1 MENKNGLMN
10 CKLLVPLLLAF
21 FLLLLIFLIFSS
33 KEGQIKMKIKS
44 TLEKV
49 IEKSDLETVTFTYN
63 VIAKQCKDD
72 EVCDKATNNINNFK
86 YVVSCKGSIVAG
98 IDFKKIAV
106 DVNQKN
112 KKVVIKIPEATII
125 DEPNILSIKFLN
137 GNELPASE
145 LPNARR
151 LCQET
156 IKEKSSVDEKLIPAA
171 KEQSI
176 IVLEEFYNQWIK
188 AYNSSYSIEVK
199 WEVLLEWKNFL
210 L

>member
-49 IEKSDLETVTFTYN
+49 IEKSDLETATFTYN

-199 WEVLLEWKNFL
+199 
-210 L
+210 

>member
-1 MENKNGLMN
+1 MESKIRLVNNKWLI
-10 CKLLVPLLLAF
+10 P
-21 FLLLLIFLIFSS
+21 LLLIFIVLLVVLFVNFN
-33 KEGQIKMKIKS
+33 KEGQIKMKVKS
-44 TLEKV
+44 TLEKIV
-49 IEKSDLETVTFTYN
+49 EKSDLETVTFTYN
-63 VIAKQCKDD
+63 VIAKQCRDN
-72 EVCDKATNNINNFK
+72 EVCDKTTNDINNFK

-98 IDFKKIAV
+98 IDFKKIMV

-112 KKVVIKIPEATII
+112 KKVVIKIPEAAII

-145 LPNARR
+145 LPNARK

-188 AYNSSYSIEVK
+188 AYNSSYSVEVK
-199 WEVLLEWKNFL
+199 
-210 L
+210 

>member
-199 WEVLLEWKNFL
+199 
-210 L
+210 

>member
-10 CKLLVPLLLAF
+10 CKLLVPLLLVF

-63 VIAKQCKDD
+63 VIAKQCRDD
-72 EVCDKATNNINNFK
+72 EVCDKTTNDINNFK

-112 KKVVIKIPEATII
+112 QKVVIKIPEATII

-188 AYNSSYSIEVK
+188 AYNSSYIIEVK
-199 WEVLLEWKNFL
+199 
-210 L
+210 

>member
-10 CKLLVPLLLAF
+10 YKLLVPLLLVF

-98 IDFKKIAV
+98 IDFKKITV

-188 AYNSSYSIEVK
+188 AYNSSYSVEVK
-199 WEVLLEWKNFL
+199 
-210 L
+210 

>member
-1 MENKNGLMN
+1 MESKIRLVNNKWLI
-10 CKLLVPLLLAF
+10 PLLLVF
-21 FLLLLIFLIFSS
+21 IVLLVVLFVNFN
-33 KEGQIKMKIKS
+33 KEGQIKMKVKS
-44 TLEKV
+44 TLEKIV
-49 IEKSDLETVTFTYN
+49 EKSDLETVTFTYN
-63 VIAKQCKDD
+63 VIAKQCRDN
-72 EVCDKATNNINNFK
+72 EVCDKTTNDINNFK

-98 IDFKKIAV
+98 IDFKKIVV

-112 KKVVIKIPEATII
+112 KKVVIKIPEAAII

-145 LPNARR
+145 LPNARK

-188 AYNSSYSIEVK
+188 AYNSSYRVEVK
-199 WEVLLEWKNFL
+199 
-210 L
+210 

>member
-1 MENKNGLMN
+1 MESKIRLVNNKWLI
-10 CKLLVPLLLAF
+10 PLLLVF
-21 FLLLLIFLIFSS
+21 IVLLVVLFVNFN
-33 KEGQIKMKIKS
+33 KEGQIKMKVKS
-44 TLEKV
+44 TLEKIV
-49 IEKSDLETVTFTYN
+49 EKSDLETVTFTYN

-188 AYNSSYSIEVK
+188 AYNSSYRVEVK
-199 WEVLLEWKNFL
+199 
-210 L
+210 

>member
-10 CKLLVPLLLAF
+10 CKLLVPLLLVF

-63 VIAKQCKDD
+63 VIAKQCRDD
-72 EVCDKATNNINNFK
+72 EVCDKTTNDINNFK

-112 KKVVIKIPEATII
+112 QKVVIKIPEATII

-188 AYNSSYSIEVK
+188 AYNSSYIIEVK

>member
-1 MENKNGLMN
+1 MESKIRLVNNKWLI
-10 CKLLVPLLLAF
+10 P
-21 FLLLLIFLIFSS
+21 LLLIFIVLLVVLFVNFN
-33 KEGQIKMKIKS
+33 KEGQIKMKVKS
-44 TLEKV
+44 TLEKIV
-49 IEKSDLETVTFTYN
+49 EKSDLETVTFTYN
-63 VIAKQCKDD
+63 VIAKQCRDN
-72 EVCDKATNNINNFK
+72 EICDKTTNDINNFK

-98 IDFKKIAV
+98 IDFKKIMV

-112 KKVVIKIPEATII
+112 KKVVIKIPEAAII

-145 LPNARR
+145 LPNARK

-188 AYNSSYSIEVK
+188 AYNSSYSVEVK
-199 WEVLLEWKNFL
+199 
-210 L
+210 

>member
-188 AYNSSYSIEVK
+188 AYNSSYSVEVK
-199 WEVLLEWKNFL
+199 
-210 L
+210 